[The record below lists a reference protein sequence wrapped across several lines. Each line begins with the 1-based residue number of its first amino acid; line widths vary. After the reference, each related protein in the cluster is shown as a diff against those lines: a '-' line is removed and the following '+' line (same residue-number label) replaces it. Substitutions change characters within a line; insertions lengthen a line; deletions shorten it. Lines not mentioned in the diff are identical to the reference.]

1 MQLNENQIEKYSRQ
15 ILLNDIGAP
24 GQKKLLQAKIL
35 VVGAG
40 GLGSIALMYLA
51 SAGIGVLGIIDNDK
65 VELSNIQRQIIYN
78 LNDIGKDKVNVVKK
92 KLLHINN
99 DIKIIT
105 FKSRL
110 DEKNSQE
117 IINKFDVIIDG
128 SDNFKTK
135 YLLNDTCFFLNKP
148 LIYGGILGFY
158 GQVFTFIPQ
167 KSACLRCFFKN
178 PKDTIIPT
186 CEQAGVLGP
195 IAGNIGTIQAIEAI
209 KIILGIKDLLINK
222 MLFFDAKKMLY
233 KNINIEKNCTM
244 CASKTNTTDFLDLT
258 AYRCPVTFIK
268 SKMKLD
274 TMKEGDILKIIIK
287 DHEAK
292 ENLPKQLLNKG
303 FKILNEIE
311 NKNLKE
317 IFVQKS

>member
-1 MQLNENQIEKYSRQ
+1 MQLKENQIEKYSRQ

-24 GQKKLLQAKIL
+24 GQKKLLQAKVL

-40 GLGSIALMYLA
+40 GLGSTALMYLA
-51 SAGIGVLGIIDNDK
+51 SAGIGVLGVVDNDK
-65 VELSNIQRQIIYN
+65 VELSNIQRQIIFDS
-78 LNDIGKDKVNVVKK
+78 NDIGKNKVNIVKN
-92 KLLHINN
+92 KLKNINN
-99 DIKIIT
+99 DIKIIP
-105 FKSRL
+105 FKCRL

-117 IINKFDVIIDG
+117 ILHAFDVIIDG

-167 KSACLRCFFKN
+167 KSACLRCFFKSPQDN
-178 PKDTIIPT
+178 IIPT

-195 IAGNIGTIQAIEAI
+195 IAGNIGTIQAIEAM
-209 KIILGIKDLLINK
+209 KIILGINDLLINR
-222 MLFFDAKKMLY
+222 MLCFDAKKMIY
-233 KNINIEKNCTM
+233 KYISIEKNCHA
-244 CASKTNTTDFLDLT
+244 CSTTELLDLT
-258 AYRCPVTFIK
+258 TYRCPVTFVK

-274 TMKEGDILKIIIK
+274 TMQKGEVLKIIVK
-287 DHEAK
+287 DNEAK

-303 FKILNEIE
+303 FKILNQIQT
-311 NKNLKE
+311 KNLKE